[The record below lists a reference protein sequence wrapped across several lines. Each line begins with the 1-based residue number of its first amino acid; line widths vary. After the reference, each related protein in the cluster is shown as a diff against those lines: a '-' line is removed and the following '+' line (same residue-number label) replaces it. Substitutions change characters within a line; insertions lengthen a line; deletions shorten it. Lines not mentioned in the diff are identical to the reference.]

1 MHTLQARLLPF
12 LIVLAV
18 LVVPPSQAQNRD
30 TDELGGALSSIGQQ
44 YADNYTQPITDALGA
59 NLNAGLFRTAEVGG
73 EGIIPVIDVYVG
85 VAGMGALTSGS
96 ASSFAP
102 QTEKIPADDGG
113 MLKVKYEPNQV
124 PTVFGEERSP
134 GQANIFDES
143 DQKIGEVDLPSGLI
157 NTPIAPLAIPQIGA
171 GTVLG
176 TDAQVRF
183 LPETSISDYGS
194 VSLFG
199 LSVRHSLSQ
208 YIPLSPVNLA
218 VQGTW
223 QSLSLSGS
231 DDSINSG
238 EIVDASG
245 WALNAQVSKSLP
257 VAPITFYGGL
267 QYEQFGVD
275 VGYTFEATTN
285 QRGNSQTSTTTSTVS
300 FEQDA
305 SNNVRALAGVSV
317 TLAVIQLNVDYA
329 LASNNTVSAGVG
341 ITL

>member
-1 MHTLQARLLPF
+1 MRSFQVRLLSS
-12 LIVLAV
+12 LIVLTV
-18 LVVPPSQAQNRD
+18 LIVPPAQAQ
-30 TDELGGALSSIGQQ
+30 DELGDALNSIGQQ
-44 YADNYTQPITDALGA
+44 YADSYTQPVTDALGA

-73 EGIIPVIDVYVG
+73 EGIIPGIDVYVG

-96 ASSFAP
+96 AESFRLSDEVIETEGGRQLRIEYPDADLP
-102 QTEKIPADDGG
+102 TAFGENESPGSADIIDEQTG
-113 MLKVKYEPNQV
+113 MQVDQV
-124 PTVFGEERSP
+124 P
-134 GQANIFDES
+134 
-143 DQKIGEVDLPSGLI
+143 LPSSLI
-157 NTPIAPLAIPQIGA
+157 DTPIAPLAIPQIGA

-231 DDSINSG
+231 DGSTNPG

-245 WALNAQVSKSLP
+245 WALNAQVSKSVP

-275 VGYTFEATTN
+275 VGYTFQAPD
-285 QRGNSQTSTTTSTVS
+285 GSTSTVS
-300 FEQDA
+300 LDQDA

-317 TLAVIQLNVDYA
+317 TLALIQLNVDYA
-329 LASNNTVSAGVG
+329 LASNNTVSAGLG

>member
-1 MHTLQARLLPF
+1 MCFQLRDTFPF
-12 LIVLAV
+12 LIALALLASTPV
-18 LVVPPSQAQNRD
+18 QAQN
-30 TDELGGALSSIGQQ
+30 TDELGDALSSIGQQ
-44 YADNYTQPITDALGA
+44 YADNYTQPVTDALGA

-73 EGIIPVIDVYVG
+73 EGMFPVIDVYVG
-85 VAGMGALTSGS
+85 VAAMGAFTAGSETAFQLDQDQVPTEDGQTLTITYPSG
-96 ASSFAP
+96 
-102 QTEKIPADDGG
+102 D
-113 MLKVKYEPNQV
+113 L
-124 PTVFGEERSP
+124 PTVFGQETSP
-134 GQANIFDES
+134 GEAVISDGNDLTPDET
-143 DQKIGEVDLPSGLI
+143 VDLPPGLL
-157 NTPIAPLAIPQIGA
+157 NTSVAPLVVPQVGA

-176 TDAQVRF
+176 TDAQLRF

-231 DDSINSG
+231 EDSNNPG

-245 WALNAQVSKSLP
+245 WVLNAEISKSVP

-275 VGYTFEATTN
+275 VDYRF
-285 QRGNSQTSTTTSTVS
+285 QTDAGSSTISLD
-300 FEQDA
+300 QDA
-305 SNNVRALAGVSV
+305 ANSVRALAGVSL
-317 TLAVIQLNVDYA
+317 TLALIQVNIDYA
-329 LASNNTVSAGVG
+329 LSTNNTVSAGVG
-341 ITL
+341 LTL

>member
-1 MHTLQARLLPF
+1 M
-12 LIVLAV
+12 
-18 LVVPPSQAQNRD
+18 
-30 TDELGGALSSIGQQ
+30 
-44 YADNYTQPITDALGA
+44 
-59 NLNAGLFRTAEVGG
+59 
-73 EGIIPVIDVYVG
+73 IDLYVG

-96 ASSFAP
+96 KTAFRLSG
-102 QTEKIPADDGG
+102 EDIPTDDGT
-113 MLKVKYEPNQV
+113 LTITYPDEDL
-124 PTVFGEERSP
+124 PTVFGEETSP
-134 GQANIFDES
+134 GQAIISDNDPLTPDET
-143 DQKIGEVDLPSGLI
+143 VDLPPGLL
-157 NTPIAPLAIPQIGA
+157 NTSIAPLAVPQIGA

-245 WALNAQVSKSLP
+245 WALNAQVSKSVP

-275 VGYTFEATTN
+275 VGYTF
-285 QRGNSQTSTTTSTVS
+285 QTSAGTSTVS

>member
-73 EGIIPVIDVYVG
+73 EGIVPVIDLYVG

-96 ASSFAP
+96 KTAFRLSG
-102 QTEKIPADDGG
+102 EDIPTDDGT
-113 MLKVKYEPNQV
+113 LTITYPDEDL
-124 PTVFGEERSP
+124 PTVFGEETSP
-134 GQANIFDES
+134 GQAIISDNDPLTPDET
-143 DQKIGEVDLPSGLI
+143 VDLPPGLL
-157 NTPIAPLAIPQIGA
+157 NTSIAPLAVPQIGA

-176 TDAQVRF
+176 TDAQIRF

-245 WALNAQVSKSLP
+245 WALNAQVSKSVP

-275 VGYTFEATTN
+275 VGYTF
-285 QRGNSQTSTTTSTVS
+285 QTSAGTSTVS

>member
-12 LIVLAV
+12 LIALAAL
-18 LVVPPSQAQNRD
+18 LVAPPSQAQDRD
-30 TDELGGALSSIGQQ
+30 VDELGGALSGIGQQ

-73 EGIIPVIDVYVG
+73 EGVIPVIDLYVG

-96 ASSFAP
+96 KTAFRLSG
-102 QTEKIPADDGG
+102 EDIPTDDGT
-113 MLKVKYEPNQV
+113 LTITYPDENL
-124 PTVFGEERSP
+124 PTVFGEENSP
-134 GQANIFDES
+134 RNATILDENGQ
-143 DQKIGEVDLPSGLI
+143 EVGDVELPPGLLD
-157 NTPIAPLAIPQIGA
+157 TPIAPLAIPQIGA

-199 LSVRHSLSQ
+199 LSVRHSISQ

-245 WALNAQVSKSLP
+245 WALNAQVSKSVP

-275 VGYTFEATTN
+275 VGYTFE
-285 QRGNSQTSTTTSTVS
+285 TSAGTSTVS

-329 LASNNTVSAGVG
+329 LAHNNTVSAGVG

>member
-12 LIVLAV
+12 LIALAAL
-18 LVVPPSQAQNRD
+18 LVAPPSQAQDRD
-30 TDELGGALSSIGQQ
+30 VDELGGALSGIGQQ

-73 EGIIPVIDVYVG
+73 EGVIPVIDLYVG
-85 VAGMGALTSGS
+85 VAGTGALTAGSSESFQLTNDVIEAGNGRQLRIEYPNTDLPTAFGENESPGS
-96 ASSFAP
+96 ADIIDV
-102 QTEKIPADDGG
+102 QTDT
-113 MLKVKYEPNQV
+113 KVDEV
-124 PTVFGEERSP
+124 P
-134 GQANIFDES
+134 
-143 DQKIGEVDLPSGLI
+143 LPSSLI
-157 NTPIAPLAIPQIGA
+157 DTPIAPLAVPQIGA
-171 GTVLG
+171 GTVFG

-199 LSVRHSLSQ
+199 LSVRHSISQ

-245 WALNAQVSKSLP
+245 WALNAQVSKSVP

-275 VGYTFEATTN
+275 VGYTFE
-285 QRGNSQTSTTTSTVS
+285 TSAGTSTVS

-329 LASNNTVSAGVG
+329 LAHNNTVSAGVG

>member
-1 MHTLQARLLPF
+1 MHSLHIRLLPLLIALAF
-12 LIVLAV
+12 LI
-18 LVVPPSQAQNRD
+18 VPPSQAQD
-30 TDELGGALSSIGQQ
+30 TDELGNALSSIGQQ
-44 YADNYTQPITDALGA
+44 YADSYTQPVTDALGA

-85 VAGMGALTSGS
+85 VAGTGALTSGLQD
-96 ASSFAP
+96 SF
-102 QTEKIPADDGG
+102 QSQEDDEFKSGG
-113 MLKVKYEPNQV
+113 NTFTIDYPENTDL
-124 PTVFGEERSP
+124 PTVFGDKNFSGEAEILNED
-134 GQANIFDES
+134 GQKVGSAS
-143 DQKIGEVDLPSGLI
+143 LPSGLLD
-157 NTPIAPLAIPQIGA
+157 TPIAPLAVPQIGA

-223 QSLSLSGS
+223 QSLSLSGA
-231 DDSINSG
+231 DDSANPG

-245 WALNAQVSKSLP
+245 WALNAQVSKSVP

-275 VGYTFEATTN
+275 VGYTFETDA
-285 QRGNSQTSTTTSTVS
+285 GTSTVS
-300 FEQDA
+300 FDQDA
-305 SNNVRALAGVSV
+305 SNSVRALAGVSV

-341 ITL
+341 IAL

>member
-1 MHTLQARLLPF
+1 MHTLQARLFPF
-12 LIVLAV
+12 LIALAV

-73 EGIIPVIDVYVG
+73 EGIVPVIDVYVG
-85 VAGMGALTSGS
+85 VVGMGAFTSRSTFQPENETIEITTDQGIV
-96 ASSFAP
+96 
-102 QTEKIPADDGG
+102 EGKIQ
-113 MLKVKYEPNQV
+113 YHNEV
-124 PTVFGEERSP
+124 PTIFGNETAPPDAVIEY
-134 GQANIFDES
+134 D
-143 DQKIGEVDLPSGLI
+143 DKSGLENEPVSLPPGLV
-157 NTPIAPLAIPQIGA
+157 NTSIAPLAIPQIGA

-208 YIPLSPVNLA
+208 YIPLSPVDLA

-245 WALNAQVSKSLP
+245 WALNAQVSKSVP

-275 VGYTFEATTN
+275 VGYTF
-285 QRGNSQTSTTTSTVS
+285 QTSAGTSTVS

>member
-1 MHTLQARLLPF
+1 MRSFQVRLLSS
-12 LIVLAV
+12 LIVLTV
-18 LVVPPSQAQNRD
+18 LIVPPTQAQ
-30 TDELGGALSSIGQQ
+30 DELGDALNSIGQQ
-44 YADNYTQPITDALGA
+44 YADSYTQPVTDALGA
-59 NLNAGLFRTAEVGG
+59 DLNAGLFRTAEVGG
-73 EGIIPVIDVYVG
+73 EGIVPAIDVYVG
-85 VAGMGALTSGS
+85 VAGVGALTSGS
-96 ASSFAP
+96 PSSFAP
-102 QTEKIPADDGG
+102 QGETITTDDGRT
-113 MLKVKYEPNQV
+113 LNVSYEPDRV

-134 GQANIFDES
+134 GRAMITDQASGTSETVS
-143 DQKIGEVDLPSGLI
+143 LPPGLV
-157 NTPIAPLAIPQIGA
+157 NTSIAPLAVPQVGA

-199 LSVRHSLSQ
+199 LSVRHSLSR

-231 DDSINSG
+231 DDSVNPG

-245 WALNAQVSKSLP
+245 WALNAQVSKSVP

-275 VGYTFEATTN
+275 VGYTFE
-285 QRGNSQTSTTTSTVS
+285 TSAGTSTVS
-300 FEQDA
+300 LDQDA

-317 TLAVIQLNVDYA
+317 ILAIVQLNVDYA

-341 ITL
+341 IAL

>member
-1 MHTLQARLLPF
+1 MHTLQARLFPL
-12 LIVLAV
+12 LVALAV
-18 LVVPPSQAQNRD
+18 LIVPPSQAQDRD
-30 TDELGGALSSIGQQ
+30 VDELGGALSSIGQQ
-44 YADNYTQPITDALGA
+44 YADNYTQPVTDALGA

-73 EGIIPVIDVYVG
+73 EGIVPVIDLYVG

-96 ASSFAP
+96 ADSFAP
-102 QTEKIPADDGG
+102 ESETITTDDGR
-113 MLKVKYEPNQV
+113 MLDVSYQPDQV
-124 PTVFGEERSP
+124 PTVFGEESSP
-134 GQANIFDES
+134 GQAVITDRASGTSET
-143 DQKIGEVDLPSGLI
+143 VRLPPGLL

-171 GTVLG
+171 GTVFG

-231 DDSINSG
+231 DGSINSG

-245 WALNAQVSKSLP
+245 WALNAQVSKSVP

-275 VGYTFEATTN
+275 VGYTF
-285 QRGNSQTSTTTSTVS
+285 QTSAGTSTVS

-317 TLAVIQLNVDYA
+317 TLAVIQVNVDYA

-341 ITL
+341 IAL

>member
-1 MHTLQARLLPF
+1 
-12 LIVLAV
+12 
-18 LVVPPSQAQNRD
+18 
-30 TDELGGALSSIGQQ
+30 
-44 YADNYTQPITDALGA
+44 
-59 NLNAGLFRTAEVGG
+59 
-73 EGIIPVIDVYVG
+73 
-85 VAGMGALTSGS
+85 
-96 ASSFAP
+96 
-102 QTEKIPADDGG
+102 
-113 MLKVKYEPNQV
+113 
-124 PTVFGEERSP
+124 
-134 GQANIFDES
+134 
-143 DQKIGEVDLPSGLI
+143 
-157 NTPIAPLAIPQIGA
+157 
-171 GTVLG
+171 
-176 TDAQVRF
+176 
-183 LPETSISDYGS
+183 
-194 VSLFG
+194 
-199 LSVRHSLSQ
+199 VRHSLSQ

-245 WALNAQVSKSLP
+245 WALNAQVSKSVP

-275 VGYTFEATTN
+275 VGYTF
-285 QRGNSQTSTTTSTVS
+285 QTSAGTSTVS

>member
-18 LVVPPSQAQNRD
+18 LIVPPSQAQNRD

-85 VAGMGALTSGS
+85 VAGLGALTSGS
-96 ASSFAP
+96 KTAFRLS
-102 QTEKIPADDGG
+102 EDDIPTDDKT
-113 MLKVKYEPNQV
+113 LTIEYPDEDL
-124 PTVFGEERSP
+124 PTVFGEENSP
-134 GQANIFDES
+134 RNATLKENGQ
-143 DQKIGEVDLPSGLI
+143 EVGDVELPPGLLD
-157 NTPIAPLAIPQIGA
+157 TPIAPLAIPQIGV
-171 GTVLG
+171 GTVFG

-245 WALNAQVSKSLP
+245 WALNAQVSKSVP